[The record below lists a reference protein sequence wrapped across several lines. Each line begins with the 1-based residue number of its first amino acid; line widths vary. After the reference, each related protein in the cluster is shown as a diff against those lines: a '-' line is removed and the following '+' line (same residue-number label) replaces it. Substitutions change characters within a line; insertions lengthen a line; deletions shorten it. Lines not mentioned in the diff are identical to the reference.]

1 MPILTL
7 EEVGKVGECDND
19 IMMEP
24 LRGLR
29 DVSCDIPIMMEP
41 LRGSR
46 YVSCEIPIMMEPLR
60 GSRERG

>member
-7 EEVGKVGECDND
+7 EEVGKVGSKDISCEIP

-46 YVSCEIPIMMEPLR
+46 
-60 GSRERG
+60 ERG